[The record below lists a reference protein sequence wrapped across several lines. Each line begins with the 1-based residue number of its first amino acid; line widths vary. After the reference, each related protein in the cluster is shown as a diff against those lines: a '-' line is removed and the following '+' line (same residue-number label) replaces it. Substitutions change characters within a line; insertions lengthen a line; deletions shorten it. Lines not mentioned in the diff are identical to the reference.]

1 MTYLAAKDFA
11 RTLLDI
17 HALRGMP
24 AFTIELPGDGDDDPV
39 ARAFRT
45 FGCTVEPQPAEHA
58 LRVVAPRGF

>member
-1 MTYLAAKDFA
+1 MTYLAARDFA

-24 AFTIELPGDGDDDPV
+24 AFTIELPDEDDDPV
-39 ARAFRT
+39 MRAFRT
-45 FGCTVEPQPAEHA
+45 YGCTVEPQPAEHA

>member
-1 MTYLAAKDFA
+1 MTYLAAKGFA